1 MSDLVPGGT
10 GDLAGGNGRAGHR
23 HDAFGAKGTGD
34 TSGFGGLVAP
44 ERVLGASERPFTST
58 GPFAATAAA
67 EAADE
72 QANAIYD
79 ALERA
84 FPGLDE
90 AVERAVYDR
99 GELTLHVRPRRLL
112 DVAQVLRDDPALRF
126 ELLSSVSG
134 ADYLDDPSGRRLHS
148 VAHLVSLTHRRRLR
162 VEVSVSV
169 EEPAMPSLTPI
180 WPTADWHERETY
192 DFFGIVY
199 EGHHGLTRIMMPDD
213 WVGHPQRKDYPL
225 GGIPVDYKG
234 AQVPPPEKRR
244 SYS

>member
-1 MSDLVPGGT
+1 MSDLEQGG
-10 GDLAGGNGRAGHR
+10 GAGLNGRAGAR
-23 HDAFGAKGTGD
+23 HDAFGAKGSGD

-44 ERVLGASERPFTST
+44 ARVLSSSERPF
-58 GPFAATAAA
+58 GD
-67 EAADE
+67 EHAD
-72 QANAIYD
+72 AIYD

-84 FPGLDE
+84 FAGLDE
-90 AVERAVYDR
+90 AIELVVVDR
-99 GELTLHVRPRRLL
+99 GELTLHVRRERLL
-112 DVAQVLRDDPALRF
+112 DVARTLRDDPALRF
-126 ELLSSVSG
+126 ELLSSLSG
-134 ADYLDDPSGRRLHS
+134 ADYPDDPSGRRLHS
-148 VAHLVSLTHRRRLR
+148 VAHLLSLTHRRRIR

-169 EEPAMPSLTPI
+169 EDPTMPSLTPV

-199 EGHHGLTRIMMPDD
+199 EGHHALTRIMMPDD
-213 WVGHPQRKDYPL
+213 WIGHPQRKDYPL

>member
-1 MSDLVPGGT
+1 MTELT
-10 GDLAGGNGRAGHR
+10 ANGSGRR
-23 HDAFGAKGTGD
+23 HDAFGAKGSGD

-44 ERVLGASERPFTST
+44 APELTTSERPFS
-58 GPFAATAAA
+58 GGG
-67 EAADE
+67 ERADE
-72 QANAIYD
+72 QANTVYD

-90 AVERAVYDR
+90 AIERVVYDH
-99 GELTLHVRPRRLL
+99 GELTLHVRREHLL
-112 DVAQVLRDDPALRF
+112 AVGRTLRDDPALRF

-134 ADYLDDPSGRRLHS
+134 ADYPDDPSGRRLHS
-148 VAHLVSLTHRRRLR
+148 VTHLASLTHRRRVR

-169 EEPAMPSLTPI
+169 EDPAMPSLTPL

-199 EGHHGLTRIMMPDD
+199 EGHHALTRIMMPDD

-225 GGIPVDYKG
+225 GGIPVEYKG